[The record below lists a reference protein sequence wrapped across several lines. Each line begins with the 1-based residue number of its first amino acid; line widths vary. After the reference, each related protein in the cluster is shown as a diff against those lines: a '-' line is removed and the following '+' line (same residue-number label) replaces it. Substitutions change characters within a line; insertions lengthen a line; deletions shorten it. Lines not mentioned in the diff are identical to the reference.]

1 MPIIQEPDGNI
12 VLRASPTF
20 AVRLFNNQNFALTEV
35 WYDTKPGPLT
45 DPFRGESFGHVYDIN
60 CADCTQMGAGSYTPN
75 YGRNNPYSKLS
86 IDNQAETLTIEGS
99 YPTFWISEE
108 SIDTLFP
115 DGPEC
120 WATRFSLPAKWS
132 QGESTAFV
140 ATNGINE
147 SVCFPRDTLSDSTY
161 FDGKL
166 GKFREGLVGA
176 STKVYLR
183 NASTGFGG
191 IVFRLTP
198 ILSAVPPTHQTVLK
212 FPQYSFVVTKDGKW
226 QFKYQSGIITQGNL
240 SSTDKTN
247 LNNNNG
253 LKVEV
258 RSDPTTPNLVQFFVS
273 NLKVHEAFLPSYED
287 CYGAGLTASCNTGG
301 KVDFDSRDFR
311 DLSIKST
318 IEYKIIPNS
327 HITVDYK
334 VSATGFLSNEPF
346 NIYRNVFG
354 AFLNRAMYPVRSTQ
368 ILRKGQTTWEE
379 FDGVIQLR
387 DIDASFAGA
396 PDGSNGIKMVPL
408 SAINTELGN
417 TSYNP
422 IENGDAHSLV
432 SKHQIND
439 SFINSFNAC
448 KYGVPTSILSSQL
461 KFALF
466 NRRDT

>member
-12 VLRASPTF
+12 VLRISPTF
-20 AVRLFNNQNFALTEV
+20 AVRLYNNQNYALTEV
-35 WYDTKPGPLT
+35 WYDTKPGPIT

-75 YGRNNPYSKLS
+75 YAVNNPYSK
-86 IDNQAETLTIEGS
+86 ITKTNDTLTIEGS

-120 WATRFSLPAKWS
+120 WATRYSLPNKWAGAETTS
-132 QGESTAFV
+132 FV
-140 ATNGINE
+140 AINGINE
-147 SVCFPRDTLSDSTY
+147 SVCFPRDTLNKVQAFEY
-161 FDGKL
+161 NL

-183 NASTGFGG
+183 NAQSGFGG

-198 ILSAVPPTHQTVLK
+198 IFLAGSPTHQNVLK
-212 FPQYSFVVTKDGKW
+212 YPQYSFVVTKDGKW
-226 QFKYQSGIITQGNL
+226 QFKYQSGIVAQGTL
-240 SSTDKTN
+240 SSVDKTN

-258 RSDPTTPNLVQFFVS
+258 RSNPNIPHLVQFYIS
-273 NLKVHEAFLPSYED
+273 NIQVHQAYVPSYED

-311 DLSIKST
+311 DLSIKSVIQYQI
-318 IEYKIIPNS
+318 IENS
-327 HITVDYK
+327 HLTVDYQ
-334 VSATGFLSNEPF
+334 VISTGFLEYEPF

-354 AFLNRAMYPVRSTQ
+354 AFLNRALYPTRSTQ
-368 ILRKGQTTWEE
+368 ILRKGQTAWEE

-387 DIDASFAGA
+387 DISASFAGA
-396 PDGSNGIKMVPL
+396 PDGSSGIKIVPL
-408 SAINTELGN
+408 MAGN
-417 TSYNP
+417 TMANGDSIDP
-422 IENGDAHSLV
+422 IANGDAHTLI
-432 SKHQIND
+432 SKRQIND
-439 SFINSFNAC
+439 SFVSHINAC
-448 KYGVPTSILSSQL
+448 KYGVPTSILSSIL

-466 NRRDT
+466 NRRDS